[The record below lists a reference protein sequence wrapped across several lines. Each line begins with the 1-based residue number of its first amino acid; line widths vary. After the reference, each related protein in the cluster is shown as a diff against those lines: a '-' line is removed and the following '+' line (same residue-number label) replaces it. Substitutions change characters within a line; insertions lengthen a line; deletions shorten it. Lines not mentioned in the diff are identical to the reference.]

1 MSRVLAVTEFFNEA
15 DNIPGLVKNIA
26 AQTVPPHLWLV
37 IDDGSTDDSR
47 TLFVENL
54 ETHGIPHHVYSMPPK
69 AKPDA
74 NKKGVAFQQV
84 DLLNGEWIRS
94 RNFDYLLKIDADT
107 RFPRTYT
114 EFGLGLLDRL
124 PRIGAMA
131 GKIHGEAG
139 SETPMGTA
147 KFVRWEVVSA
157 TAGRYWDLDPDSLW
171 NFLAMKL
178 GYKLL
183 VLEDVRV
190 WVTRPTH
197 MVRTRGLYD
206 YGRRMYYL
214 GWSLPMALMYSIAL
228 LVKRDYALSFLRG
241 YVHELA
247 RGRWLCSDEELVD
260 FYGPKRMLQR
270 SIGAI
275 PMDDKGVCV
284 ELGIKENDLDSLNSD
299 LLDSLAAVIESKI
312 DED

>member
-15 DNIPGLVKNIA
+15 DNIPSLVENVA
-26 AQTVPPHLWLV
+26 AQTVPPDLWLV
-37 IDDGSTDDSR
+37 MDDGSTDDSR
-47 TLFVENL
+47 ALFVDNL
-54 ETHGIPHHVYSMPPK
+54 ETHGIPYHVHSMPPK
-69 AKPDA
+69 QKPDA
-74 NKKGVAFQQV
+74 NKKGVAFQSV

-107 RFPRTYT
+107 RLPRTYT

-124 PRIGAMA
+124 GGIGAMA

-171 NFLAMKL
+171 NFIALQL
-178 GYKLL
+178 GLRLL

-214 GWSLPMALMYSIAL
+214 KWSLPMALMYSVAL
-228 LVKRDYALSFLRG
+228 FVKRDYALSFLRG
-241 YVHELA
+241 YVHELV
-247 RGRWLCSDEELVD
+247 RGVWVCNDQELVD
-260 FYGPKRMLQR
+260 FYGPKRMVHR
-270 SIGAI
+270 GIGAI
-275 PMDDKGVCV
+275 PKDDKGVCI
-284 ELGIKENDLDSLNSD
+284 ELGIKENDLDSLSPD
-299 LLDSLAAVIESKI
+299 LLDSFAAIVESKI
-312 DED
+312 EEH